1 MRTMSR
7 KVIILGD
14 SFEFY
19 VKNEHITNDNHKFK
33 LHLKL
38 FLLKFISPR

>member
-1 MRTMSR
+1 MRIIGR
-7 KVIILGD
+7 KVIILDD

-33 LHLKL
+33 LHI
-38 FLLKFISPR
+38 KFISPR